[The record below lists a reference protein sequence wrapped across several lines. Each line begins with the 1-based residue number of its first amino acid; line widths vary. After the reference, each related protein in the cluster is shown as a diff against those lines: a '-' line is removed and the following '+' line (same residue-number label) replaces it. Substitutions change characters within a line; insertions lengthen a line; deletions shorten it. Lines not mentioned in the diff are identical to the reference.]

1 MVNAV
6 EPRRR
11 SSDQI
16 VDTIYDARLKEMEL
30 QNPAALSLVRRL
42 LRDSVVFP
50 MTAPTRYDKPLQPTT

>member
-16 VDTIYDARLKEMEL
+16 VDTIYDDHLKEMEI
-30 QNPAALSLVRRL
+30 NSPAALSLVRRL
-42 LRDSVVFP
+42 LQDSVVFP
-50 MTAPTRYDKPLQPTT
+50 VTSPNRYGKPLQPTT